1 MIISI
6 YKNFEE
12 ISKIFIIRR
21 LDSLKPENIQENILK
36 QKYYFTNTVS
46 NRCNKMFKPIDL
58 VIKWYSYIVFID
70 SNSTIWQGKKFPTFS
85 LCVICHKYIIDCY
98 V

>member
-36 QKYYFTNTVS
+36 QKYYFTNKVS
-46 NRCNKMFKPIDL
+46 NQCNKMFKSIDL
-58 VIKWYSYIVFID
+58 VIKW
-70 SNSTIWQGKKFPTFS
+70 
-85 LCVICHKYIIDCY
+85 
-98 V
+98 